1 MADQVIDVHI
11 HIGGKGNSSPCK
23 MSETFLRS
31 PAYLYTVVRS
41 GISLAAILEDHDRV
55 LRETLL
61 QRLQSASSVAFGVFL
76 AFDAIYTKRGEVD
89 GKRSHMITPNDYVME
104 IARNERKVLF
114 GASVH
119 PNRGEGPG
127 SDEIDRCKENGAVL
141 MKWIPNS
148 QIIDPSDERHRWFY
162 RRLADSGIP
171 LLCHTGREQAVPV
184 VKKEY
189 QRLGDPRRLRLP
201 LEMGV
206 TVIAAHCATNF
217 YPGEES
223 HLDVLSTLFEEAAK
237 EGWRLYADLSALC
250 SLFRVSLI
258 GDILKKIPH
267 DRMILGSDYPIPVD
281 TMPPYLVET
290 FDAREYLEIVRIE
303 NPIEKNYR
311 QLLAMG
317 FPREAT
323 TRASSILRIPPEKLG
338 GPPVA

>member
-1 MADQVIDVHI
+1 MADQVIDIHI

-31 PAYLYTVVRS
+31 PAYFYMVVRS
-41 GISLAAILEDHDRV
+41 GIPLAMILEDHDRA

-61 QRLQSASSVAFGVFL
+61 QRLQSASGVDFGVFL
-76 AFDAIYTKRGEVD
+76 AFDAVYTKRGEID
-89 GKRSHMITPNDYVME
+89 EKRSHMITPNDYVME

-127 SDEIDRCKENGAVL
+127 SDEIERCLENGAVL

-148 QIIDPSDERHRWFY
+148 QIIDPSEKRHEWFY
-162 RRLADSGIP
+162 RKLADSGIP

-184 VKKEY
+184 VRKAY
-189 QRLGDPRRLRLP
+189 QRLGDPRRLRLA

-223 HLDVLSTLFEEAAK
+223 YLDVLSALFEEAERK
-237 EGWRLYADLSALC
+237 GWKLYADISAFC
-250 SLFRVSLI
+250 TLFRVSLVD
-258 GDILKKIPH
+258 DILRKIPH
-267 DRMILGSDYPIPVD
+267 NKMILGSDYPIPVD

-290 FDAREYLEIVRIE
+290 LNAQEYLEISAIG

-317 FPREAT
+317 FPREAM
-323 TRASSILRIPPEKLG
+323 TRASTILRIPPGKRAR
-338 GPPVA
+338 PY